1 MGERSVRES
10 HAGQHRRKHRRAARE
25 SLCGA
30 SRRYRIRTRTLPAAR
45 RWSII
50 RIADPVCSI
59 ENCAPMTGSRTPD
72 FSSGISSLHCH
83 RGISGSWFHSSLVA
97 APMTVVLVRSKR
109 LVLTTGISPPAKP
122 TTSNR
127 PSRASERSE
136 SVNRSPPTGSTITS
150 TPRPSVSAPEP
161 RSHPQ
166 ARHGEHRRPRQWR
179 PSQSMTQ
186 RR

>member
-1 MGERSVRES
+1 LFSGLNLRRTNRARADISPGQSGNTGLLAKS
-10 HAGQHRRKHRRAARE
+10 HAGQHQQEHRRAAHK
-25 SLCGA
+25 SVCGA

-45 RWSII
+45 RSSIV
-50 RIADPVCSI
+50 RIAEAVCYI

-127 PSRASERSE
+127 PLARASVASR
-136 SVNRSPPTGSTITS
+136 
-150 TPRPSVSAPEP
+150 
-161 RSHPQ
+161 
-166 ARHGEHRRPRQWR
+166 
-179 PSQSMTQ
+179 
-186 RR
+186 